1 MPVPTARFSA
11 SRRLAPWLA
20 LLAAG
25 GLAACMGT
33 AASATGPESAPTA
46 AGAQTLDAKPAPKP
60 GVPDGCTREWSSA
73 KRDSVLYCPDL
84 LPPSPR

>member
-1 MPVPTARFSA
+1 MPIANAVSS

-25 GLAACMGT
+25 GLAACMES
-33 AASATGPESAPTA
+33 AASATGPQSAPTA
-46 AGAQTLDAKPAPKP
+46 AGAQTLDPKPAARP
-60 GVPDGCTREWSSA
+60 GVPEGCTREWSNS

-84 LPPSPR
+84 PPPSPR